1 MLALAWML
9 AILGAIVAYVISL
22 AGAMS
27 TVPQLHWQDALVA
40 VPLPVVAAALAAW
53 RLLHPI
59 PANPPT
65 AGRPWV
71 SAALAL
77 GLALFTLFF
86 MAESYFDQPGGP
98 M

>member
-1 MLALAWML
+1 MLALAWIFAL
-9 AILGAIVAYVISL
+9 LGAIVAYVISL

-40 VPLPVVAAALAAW
+40 VPLPVAAAVLAGW
-53 RLLHPI
+53 RLQHR
-59 PANPPT
+59 AAPPSAT
-65 AGRPWV
+65 ARPWI

-77 GLALFTLFF
+77 GLALLTLLF

>member
-1 MLALAWML
+1 MLALAWIL
-9 AILGAIVAYVISL
+9 ALLGAIVAYVISL

-40 VPLPVVAAALAAW
+40 VPLPVVAAVLAGW
-53 RLLHPI
+53 RLRHRV
-59 PANPPT
+59 APPS
-65 AGRPWV
+65 AAARPWI
-71 SAALAL
+71 SAAFAL
-77 GLALFTLFF
+77 GLALLTLLF